1 MFYAIDV
8 LDDRDNQ
15 SLFNDVEVL
24 EHGTLQVE
32 GICSVIVNYGKYA
45 ETVASLAKNIR
56 YNLYQYHDEMVMMSM
71 KDGWCEERFVND
83 KVGKLLVSLED
94 DIRELQKIVADEEN
108 ALVEVITREAEITV
122 ADAMA
127 LAGLRK
133 CIEISEDMV
142 CALVCIMQVTNK
154 YVDIFY
160 DSEKMKKVTGC
171 SEIKYRGLCK

>member
-1 MFYAIDV
+1 MFYAIDG
-8 LDDRDNQ
+8 LENRDGQ
-15 SLFNDVEVL
+15 SLFNDMEVL

-56 YNLYQYHDEMVMMSM
+56 NNLYQFHDEMVFMGM
-71 KDGWCEERFVND
+71 KSRWGIERFHND
-83 KVGKLLVSLED
+83 KICKLFLDMED
-94 DIRELQKIVADEEN
+94 DIRDLQKIVAEEEN
-108 ALVEVITREAEITV
+108 ALVERITKEMEVTV
-122 ADAMA
+122 ADAMC

-133 CIEISEDMV
+133 MIDISTDMV

-160 DSEKMKKVTGC
+160 DSEKMKEVTGC
-171 SEIKYRGLCK
+171 GEIKCREVHK